1 MKKLLFNF
9 DENDKDPFEVE
20 YELQKKGIFT
30 NTSTS
35 GNLALYHWLKNDFSV
50 KSWTVNEIKLSLQV
64 INNYKK
70 WIYKNKMSINKNKN
84 VMMKKEIKR
93 RDDRKLRGPSE
104 KTIQNMMNYFDEL
117 FKLLTKTNGYLE
129 PSENLKLQKKYKVS
143 WNTLSIAKK
152 LKFIESPKQKQ
163 FNILKTVNRTGATQ
177 ILKEKYGSFEDKYPI
192 MSTTPYLLKGLY
204 LKQGRRNYNET
215 NLISKLSVILI
226 YVFKLDKRY
235 ENSFKPLKNISGLQ
249 KAIVKYQKIL
259 DVQRKRR
266 GIVDMSNEPSL
277 FDNVNKQF
285 IPVEVEIE
293 TSKPIGF
300 YNGAE
305 KKRAEKKP
313 TSKPTGYYNSITEKR
328 EKEERIKRSIFNSE
342 LRKNLIG
349 QKRSYL
355 QSVLMKE
362 IEELHY
368 SMVKTMKED
377 KYALYSF
384 CYTNCKNIHELK
396 LTKDFL
402 KKINELLNDC
412 SYESY
417 ILKGFSKNI
426 SFIKNNNI
434 IKTLNTIKDLF
445 GDLSHSIVVTKDAD
459 NPKRKAY
466 LLVGSFAK
474 ELDKIKLQGLN
485 DFFNDLNNI
494 PYKKDSYIIDSF
506 VIENQDTF
514 SVSIYVDYEQL
525 YDTNWEGCSQVIDPL
540 NKQEPIVRDYVNNDT
555 DKGKKTLWIVQ
566 EKRNFADLPNGPIE
580 IGSNM
585 EYVKWWTNKESAIQD
600 ANNMAK
606 INPGRN
612 YFVSMVTDVIATE
625 VQTVQKNVDISTMLL
640 DVEQENEDWFDEI
653 GNYNN

>member
-9 DENDKDPFEVE
+9 DENNKDPFEVE

-30 NTSTS
+30 NTSIK
-35 GNLALYHWLKNDFSV
+35 GNLALYNWLKNEFSV
-50 KSWTVNEIKLSLQV
+50 KSWSVNEIKLSLKV
-64 INNYKK
+64 MNNYKK
-70 WIYKNKMSINKNKN
+70 WIYKNKTSINKNKN

-93 RDDRKLRGPSE
+93 KDVRKWGGPSE

-117 FKLLTKTNGYLE
+117 SKLLTNTNGHLE
-129 PSENLKLQKKYKVS
+129 PAENLTLQKKYKVS

-163 FNILKTVNRTGATQ
+163 FNILKTVNRARATK
-177 ILKEKYGSFEDKYPI
+177 ILKEKYGSFEIKYPI

-204 LKQGRRNYNET
+204 LKQGRRNDNET

-235 ENSFKPLKNISGLQ
+235 ENSFKPLKNTSGLE
-249 KAIVKYQKIL
+249 KAILKYQKIL

-266 GIVDMSNEPSL
+266 GIVDMSNEPTL
-277 FDNVNKQF
+277 FDSVNKQST
-285 IPVEVEIE
+285 PVEIEIE
-293 TSKPIGF
+293 TSKPMGF

-305 KKRAEKKP
+305 KKRAEKLP
-313 TSKPTGYYNSITEKR
+313 PSKPTGYYNSITEKR
-328 EKEERIKRSIFNSE
+328 EKQERIERNNFNSQ

-349 QKRSYL
+349 QRRSYY
-355 QSVLMKE
+355 QSVLVKE

-368 SMVKTMKED
+368 SMVKTIRQD
-377 KYALYSF
+377 KYALFSF
-384 CYTNCKNIHELK
+384 SYTNCKNIHELK

-402 KKINELLNDC
+402 LKINELLDDC
-412 SYESY
+412 STESY

-434 IKTLNTIKDLF
+434 IKIINTIKDLF

-485 DFFNDLNNI
+485 DFFNDLNNT
-494 PYKKDSYIIDSF
+494 PFKKDSYVIDSW
-506 VIENQDTF
+506 VIENEDTF

-540 NKQEPIVRDYVNNDT
+540 NKQEPIVRDYVKDNINEV
-555 DKGKKTLWIVQ
+555 KKTLWIVQ
-566 EKRNFADLPNGPIE
+566 EKRNFKDLPNGPIE
-580 IGSNM
+580 IGFNM
-585 EYVKWWTNKESAIQD
+585 EYVKWWTSKESAIQD

-606 INPGRN
+606 INPGKN

-625 VQTVQKNVDISTMLL
+625 VQTVQKKVDISIMLE
-640 DVEQENEDWFDEI
+640 DIDDENEEWLEEYQND
-653 GNYNN
+653 